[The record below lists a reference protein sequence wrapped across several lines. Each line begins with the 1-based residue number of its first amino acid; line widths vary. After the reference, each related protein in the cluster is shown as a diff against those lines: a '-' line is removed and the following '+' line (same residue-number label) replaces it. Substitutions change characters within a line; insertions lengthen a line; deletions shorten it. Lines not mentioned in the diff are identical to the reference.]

1 MAATTKTNV
10 QLVVNGLLNENPIF
24 RLALSMC
31 PAVGISTTVANGL
44 LLGVAVLFV
53 QVCSSCTIALI
64 KDHIHPRIRIPTYTL
79 TIAAWVTV
87 IDLVLAAFLP
97 GAYKAMG
104 IFVRLIVAFAII
116 TMRLEVFAC
125 RNSVSASFWDG
136 IGMGFGFMFGM
147 VTLGTVREILGMG
160 TFLGYDVLGFRPM
173 LFFVLPAAGFFLV
186 GFMMAIFNY
195 METVYHRRAKRSHE
209 MKKSVAALATVFL
222 LVATLL
228 IGGCNPVHFIKKAE
242 FKGTDLIVLTF
253 AGPVDRTWVEER
265 SHFTVNEK
273 PDPDILLDIKD
284 IGLSP
289 DRTRLTIALS
299 EPINRDRPHQV
310 VVKEI
315 QSEGRN
321 LGTETYTVARL
332 YFGYLFG
339 IFLGAL
345 LIQNFVFSKYL
356 GLCVFFG
363 TSQKKSTAVGMGI
376 TFTAVIVFASL
387 MSWLLYQFVLKP
399 YRLDYLQIIVFIG
412 LVSLTVQAVDTIL
425 RKINPALFK
434 AFGVYLVLV
443 IANCI
448 VIAVPLILADN
459 EYNMFE
465 SLMLALGAGLGFL
478 LALFLMSSVRE
489 RLDFANVPVSYRGL
503 PIAFIVAGLFA
514 LSFMG
519 FSGMS
524 IF

>member
-1 MAATTKTNV
+1 MKKNV
-10 QLVVNGLLNENPIF
+10 TAFAMLI
-24 RLALSMC
+24 A
-31 PAVGISTTVANGL
+31 TVA
-44 LLGVAVLFV
+44 A
-53 QVCSSCTIALI
+53 
-64 KDHIHPRIRIPTYTL
+64 
-79 TIAAWVTV
+79 
-87 IDLVLAAFLP
+87 
-97 GAYKAMG
+97 
-104 IFVRLIVAFAII
+104 
-116 TMRLEVFAC
+116 
-125 RNSVSASFWDG
+125 
-136 IGMGFGFMFGM
+136 
-147 VTLGTVREILGMG
+147 
-160 TFLGYDVLGFRPM
+160 
-173 LFFVLPAAGFFLV
+173 
-186 GFMMAIFNY
+186 
-195 METVYHRRAKRSHE
+195 
-209 MKKSVAALATVFL
+209 
-222 LVATLL
+222 LL
-228 IGGCNPVHFIKKAE
+228 IGGCNPPKFIKAAE
-242 FKGTDLIVLTF
+242 FKEANLIVLTF
-253 AGPVDRTWVEER
+253 AGPVDATWTED
-265 SHFTVNEK
+265 SDHFTVNEK
-273 PDPDILLDIKD
+273 PDPDILLQVRSVS
-284 IGLSP
+284 LSP

-299 EPINRDRPHQV
+299 DPINRDRPHQV
-310 VVKEI
+310 VVKDI
-315 QSEGRN
+315 MSKGRN
-321 LGTETYTVARL
+321 LGTQTYTVARP
-332 YFGYLFG
+332 YIGYLFG
-339 IFLGAL
+339 IFLGAM

-356 GLCVFFG
+356 GLCVFYG

-376 TFTAVIVFASL
+376 TFTFVIVFASL

-425 RKINPALFK
+425 RKINPSLFK

-489 RLDFANVPVSYRGL
+489 RLDLANVPVSYRGL